1 MFQMSST
8 QLIFFFCISIFVFS
22 SCEDTHSKKNTKN
35 DTKKIDTISTK
46 YTVASQNTTEIKN
59 QKEISTEK
67 KQLDEEPFKI
77 TNKNLREFMTQYGKE
92 NPETLVRIKTRYGD
106 IDIKLYKETPV
117 HRANFI
123 YLVKQ
128 KYFDE
133 TFFYRVAK
141 GFVIQG
147 GNSDRQQMATKR
159 FEIGD
164 YTIPQEPVKGLTHNR
179 GAVAL
184 SKQWVDNPSNRS
196 TPYEFFIVIAKKG
209 AHHLDGEHTI
219 FGKVI
224 KGMHIAD
231 KISNVP
237 VDGSEWPK
245 ENIFIKA
252 EVIK

>member
-1 MFQMSST
+1 MSFLRFII
-8 QLIFFFCISIFVFS
+8 LIGCILISS
-22 SCEDTHSKKNTKN
+22 SCDQKTSSQKKSIQKEASSE
-35 DTKKIDTISTK
+35 KRKQKDTILK
-46 YTVASQNTTEIKN
+46 PNNIVNKKK
-59 QKEISTEK
+59 KEA
-67 KQLDEEPFKI
+67 PFKL
-77 TNKNLREFMTQYGKE
+77 TNENLRTFFADYGKK
-92 NPETLVRIKTRYGD
+92 NPETIVRISTRFGKFD
-106 IDIKLYKETPV
+106 IQLNTQTPI

-147 GNSDRQQMATKR
+147 GNSDRTQMSQKR

-164 YTIPQEPVKGLTHNR
+164 YTLPQEQVKGQSHIR

-196 TPYEFFIVIAKKG
+196 TPYEFFVVVAKQG

-224 KGMHIAD
+224 KGMNVVD

-237 VDGSEWPK
+237 TDESEWPIK
-245 ENIFIKA
+245 NIFIKA
-252 EVIK
+252 EVIR

>member
-1 MFQMSST
+1 MSFTRSI
-8 QLIFFFCISIFVFS
+8 LVFCISIFVFS
-22 SCEDTHSKKNTKN
+22 NCEDTQSKKNKQK
-35 DTKKIDTISTK
+35 DAKSVSQPKIEKT
-46 YTVASQNTTEIKN
+46 NTTP
-59 QKEISTEK
+59 SK
-67 KQLDEEPFKI
+67 KQAEENPNTNKKTEEEPFKL
-77 TNKNLREFMTQYGKE
+77 TNENLREFMAAYGKK
-92 NPETLVRIKTRYGD
+92 NPETLVRISTSFGD
-106 IDIKLYKETPV
+106 IHIKLYKETPL

-147 GNSDRQQMATKR
+147 GNSDREQMARKR
-159 FEIGD
+159 FEIGE
-164 YTIPQEPVKGLTHNR
+164 YTIPQEQVKGLKHIR

-196 TPYEFFIVIAKKG
+196 TPFEFFIVLAKQG
-209 AHHLDGEHTI
+209 ASHLDGEHTI
-219 FGKVI
+219 FGKVV
-224 KGMHIAD
+224 KGMNIAD

>member
-1 MFQMSST
+1 MSFTKIILRYSF
-8 QLIFFFCISIFVFS
+8 IGFFVFY
-22 SCEDTHSKKNTKN
+22 SCEDTHS
-35 DTKKIDTISTK
+35 
-46 YTVASQNTTEIKN
+46 IKN
-59 QKEISTEK
+59 KPSKLTNEKDSSLK
-67 KQLDEEPFKI
+67 KQHSTLEINTRKKTDSSVISKNEPFKL
-77 TNKNLREFMTQYGKE
+77 TNKNMKDFLLQYGKE
-92 NPETLVRIKTRYGD
+92 NPETLVRISTRYGD
-106 IDIKLYKETPV
+106 IHIQLYKKTSL

-128 KYFDE
+128 QYFDE

-147 GNSDRQQMATKR
+147 GNSDRTQMAQKR

-164 YTIPQEPVKGLTHNR
+164 YTIPQEPIKGLTHKR

-196 TPYEFFIVIAKKG
+196 TPYEFFIVIPKQG
-209 AHHLDGEHTI
+209 SHHLDGEHTI
-219 FGKVI
+219 FGKVV
-224 KGMHIAD
+224 KGMD
-231 KISNVP
+231 VVDNISNVA

>member
-1 MFQMSST
+1 MSG
-8 QLIFFFCISIFVFS
+8 LICAMIFC
-22 SCEDTHSKKNTKN
+22 SCEDKNSRKITKDTLKNGDTTTLKNTP
-35 DTKKIDTISTK
+35 KKDPLT
-46 YTVASQNTTEIKN
+46 NPEIK
-59 QKEISTEK
+59 ERTDSTSALK
-67 KQLDEEPFKI
+67 NLPFKLS
-77 TNKNLREFMTQYGKE
+77 NDNVKEFLIKYGKE
-92 NPETLVRIKTRYGD
+92 NPETLVRIATKYGD
-106 IDIKLYKETPV
+106 IHIRLYKESPI

-147 GNSDRQQMATKR
+147 GNSDRRQMAQKR
-159 FEIGD
+159 FDIGD
-164 YTIPQEPVKGLTHNR
+164 YTLPQEPIKGLKHKR

-219 FGKVI
+219 FGKVV
-224 KGMHIAD
+224 KGMNIAD

-245 ENIFIKA
+245 QNIFIKA
-252 EVIK
+252 EVIE

>member
-1 MFQMSST
+1 MSLT
-8 QLIFFFCISIFVFS
+8 KLILCLCVSITILS
-22 SCEDTHSKKNTKN
+22 SCEDTHSKKNKQNVEANTDSISVN
-35 DTKKIDTISTK
+35 NKKIKENTIET
-46 YTVASQNTTEIKN
+46 QN
-59 QKEISTEK
+59 EK
-67 KQLDEEPFKI
+67 LTAEDKSSDEEPFKL
-77 TNKNLREFMTQYGKE
+77 TNENLREFMTAYGAE
-92 NPETLVRIKTRYGD
+92 NPETLVNIKTIYGD
-106 IDIKLYKETPV
+106 IHIKLYNDTPI

-147 GNSDRQQMATKR
+147 GNSDRQQMANKR
-159 FEIGD
+159 HEIGD
-164 YTIPQEPVKGLTHNR
+164 YTIPQEPVKGLRHTR

-196 TPYEFFIVIAKKG
+196 TPFEFFIVIAKNG
-209 AHHLDGEHTI
+209 AYHLDGEHTI
-219 FGKVI
+219 FGKVV
-224 KGMHIAD
+224 KGMNVAD

-237 VDGSEWPK
+237 TDSSEWPK

>member
-1 MFQMSST
+1 MSFT
-8 QLIFFFCISIFVFS
+8 KVLIYSVISIFIIS
-22 SCEDTHSKKNTKN
+22 SCEDTQSKKNKQKITKN
-35 DTKKIDTISTK
+35 EDSVLVKKTS
-46 YTVASQNTTEIKN
+46 
-59 QKEISTEK
+59 EK
-67 KQLDEEPFKI
+67 KNISPSKSETGKKSSATDTLLKPFQLSNE
-77 TNKNLREFMTQYGKE
+77 NAREFLLQYGKE
-92 NPETLVRIKTRYGD
+92 NPETLVRITTRYGD
-106 IDIKLYKETPV
+106 IDIQLYEQSPL

-128 KYFDE
+128 NYFDE

-147 GNSDRQQMATKR
+147 GNSDRNEMAQKR

-164 YTIPQEPVKGLTHNR
+164 YTLPQEPITGLKHTR

-196 TPYEFFIVIAKKG
+196 NPYEFFIVVAKKG
-209 AHHLDGEHTI
+209 AYHLDGEHTI
-219 FGKVI
+219 FGKVV
-224 KGMHIAD
+224 KGMNVAD

-245 ENIFIKA
+245 QNIFIKA
-252 EVIK
+252 FVLK

>member
-1 MFQMSST
+1 MSFT
-8 QLIFFFCISIFVFS
+8 RLILIFCTCILLFS
-22 SCEDTHSKKNTKN
+22 SCEDTHSKKNKQKVPINTNAIPTEDVEIPKSN
-35 DTKKIDTISTK
+35 KKDTIVS
-46 YTVASQNTTEIKN
+46 
-59 QKEISTEK
+59 
-67 KQLDEEPFKI
+67 EEPFKLSN
-77 TNKNLREFMTQYGKE
+77 TNLREFMLGYGKE
-92 NPETLVRIKTRYGD
+92 NPETLVRVATRYGD
-106 IDIKLYKETPV
+106 IEIQLYNETPI

-147 GNSDRQQMATKR
+147 GNSDRQQMAKRR
-159 FEIGD
+159 FEIGE
-164 YTIPQEPVKGLTHNR
+164 YTIPQEPIKGLTHNR

-196 TPYEFFIVIAKKG
+196 TPYEFFIVISKKG

-219 FGKVI
+219 FGEVI
-224 KGMHIAD
+224 KGMNVAD

-245 ENIFIKA
+245 ENIFITA

>member
-1 MFQMSST
+1 MFQMSFTKSILT
-8 QLIFFFCISIFVFS
+8 FCTCILFFCN
-22 SCEDTHSKKNTKN
+22 CEDTHSKKNKPNTTTS
-35 DTKKIDTISTK
+35 DVKIDTISKTDK
-46 YTVASQNTTEIKN
+46 HKKDSLDIIASKE
-59 QKEISTEK
+59 KEI
-67 KQLDEEPFKI
+67 DEEPFRL
-77 TNKNLREFMTQYGKE
+77 TNKNLREFMTNYGKE
-92 NPETLVRIKTRYGD
+92 NPETLVRIKTKYGD
-106 IDIKLYKETPV
+106 IDIKLYNETPI

-147 GNSDRQQMATKR
+147 GNSDRQQMAVRR
-159 FEIGD
+159 FEIGE
-164 YTIPQEPVKGLTHNR
+164 YTIPQEPIKRLKHVR

-219 FGKVI
+219 FGKVV
-224 KGMHIAD
+224 KGMKVAD

-245 ENIFIKA
+245 QNIFIKA

>member
-1 MFQMSST
+1 MSFVR
-8 QLIFFFCISIFVFS
+8 IFYIISCATVFFLS
-22 SCEDTHSKKNTKN
+22 SCEDKQSKQ
-35 DTKKIDTISTK
+35 KIPP
-46 YTVASQNTTEIKN
+46 IKN
-59 QKEISTEK
+59 IKKTTTSSKSATDTASSTPKEEK
-67 KQLDEEPFKI
+67 KEDIEAFRLSND
-77 TNKNLREFMTQYGKE
+77 NLHAFFEDYGKKH
-92 NPETLVRIKTRYGD
+92 PESLVKVTTKFGD
-106 IDIKLYKETPV
+106 IHIKLYKETPL

-123 YLVKQ
+123 YLVKE

-147 GNSDRQQMATKR
+147 GNSDRQQMAQRR

-164 YTIPQEPVKGLTHNR
+164 YTLPQEPIKQLKHVR

-196 TPYEFFIVIAKKG
+196 TPFEFFIVAARKG
-209 AHHLDGEHTI
+209 APHLDGEHTI

-224 KGMHIAD
+224 KGMSVVD

-237 VDGSEWPK
+237 VDGSEWPI

-252 EVIK
+252 TVIK

>member
-1 MFQMSST
+1 MSFT
-8 QLIFFFCISIFVFS
+8 RSIFLLAICLLVFS
-22 SCEDTHSKKNTKN
+22 NCEDTQSKKNKQE
-35 DTKKIDTISTK
+35 TKKNETNESK
-46 YTVASQNTTEIKN
+46 GTTP
-59 QKEISTEK
+59 K
-67 KQLDEEPFKI
+67 KQHQEKGKSPDNQIAESEKEPFRL
-77 TNKNLREFMTQYGKE
+77 TNKNLKEFMINYGKE
-92 NPETLVRIKTRYGD
+92 NPETMVRIKTKYGD
-106 IDIKLYKETPV
+106 IDIQLYNKTPI

-123 YLVKQ
+123 YLVKE

-147 GNSDRQQMATKR
+147 GNSDRQQMANKR

-196 TPYEFFIVIAKKG
+196 TPFEFFIVIAKKG

-224 KGMHIAD
+224 KGMNVAD

-245 ENIFIKA
+245 QNIFIKA
-252 EVIK
+252 EILK

>member
-1 MFQMSST
+1 MSLTKSI
-8 QLIFFFCISIFVFS
+8 LCFCIAIIIFS
-22 SCEDTHSKKNTKN
+22 NCEDTHSKKNKQNAKTNIDSVFVNKKETKGSSTIQK
-35 DTKKIDTISTK
+35 DKIL
-46 YTVASQNTTEIKN
+46 E
-59 QKEISTEK
+59 
-67 KQLDEEPFKI
+67 EEPFKL
-77 TNKNLREFMTQYGKE
+77 TNDNLREFMTQYGKD
-92 NPETLVRIKTRYGD
+92 NPETLVKINTRYGD
-106 IDIKLYKETPV
+106 IHIKLYTETPV

-147 GNSDRQQMATKR
+147 GNSDRQQMANKR

-164 YTIPQEPVKGLTHNR
+164 YTIPQEPVNGLKHVR

-196 TPYEFFIVIAKKG
+196 TPFEFFIVIAKKG
-209 AHHLDGEHTI
+209 AAHLDGEHTI
-219 FGKVI
+219 FGKVV
-224 KGMHIAD
+224 KGMEVVD

-237 VDGSEWPK
+237 VDASEWPK

-252 EVIK
+252 EVME

>member
-1 MFQMSST
+1 MSLMKSVLCLCMGL
-8 QLIFFFCISIFVFS
+8 LIVL
-22 SCEDTHSKKNTKN
+22 SCEDTHSTKKSKSDSKKKNEVIQQKTEQSPKKTRAK
-35 DTKKIDTISTK
+35 DTVSAIDTIST
-46 YTVASQNTTEIKN
+46 N
-59 QKEISTEK
+59 EK
-67 KQLDEEPFKI
+67 PFKL
-77 TNKNLREFMTQYGKE
+77 TNKNLRKFMKEYGKD
-92 NPETLVRIKTRYGD
+92 NPEDKVRISTKFGD
-106 IDIKLYKETPV
+106 IDIKLHKETPL

-147 GNSDRQQMATKR
+147 GNSDRQEMAVKR
-159 FEIGD
+159 FEIGE
-164 YTIPQEPVKGLTHNR
+164 YTIPQEPIAHLKHVR

-196 TPYEFFIVIAKKG
+196 TPFEFFIVVSKNG
-209 AHHLDGEHTI
+209 APHLDGEHTI
-219 FGKVI
+219 FGKVT
-224 KGMHIAD
+224 KGMNVVD

-252 EVIK
+252 TVIK

>member
-1 MFQMSST
+1 MSLTKTFLSLLVLFT
-8 QLIFFFCISIFVFS
+8 CISI
-22 SCEDTHSKKNTKN
+22 SCEDTQSKKNKTTTTEAKTLKKDTAVVDSN
-35 DTKKIDTISTK
+35 PKTTAINKDSVTTKK
-46 YTVASQNTTEIKN
+46 
-59 QKEISTEK
+59 
-67 KQLDEEPFKI
+67 EEPFKI
-77 TNKNLREFMTQYGKE
+77 TNDNLIDFFTQYGKE
-92 NPETLVRIKTRYGD
+92 NQETIVRIKTRLGSFD
-106 IDIKLYKETPV
+106 IQLFEETPI

-133 TFFYRVAK
+133 TFFYRVSK

-147 GNSDRQQMATKR
+147 GNSDRTEMSKKR

-164 YTIPQEPVKGLTHNR
+164 YTIPQEQLKGVQHDR
-179 GAVAL
+179 GMVAL

-196 TPYEFFIVIAKKG
+196 TPYEFFVVVAQNG

-224 KGMHIAD
+224 RGMSTVD

-245 ENIFIKA
+245 ENIFITA